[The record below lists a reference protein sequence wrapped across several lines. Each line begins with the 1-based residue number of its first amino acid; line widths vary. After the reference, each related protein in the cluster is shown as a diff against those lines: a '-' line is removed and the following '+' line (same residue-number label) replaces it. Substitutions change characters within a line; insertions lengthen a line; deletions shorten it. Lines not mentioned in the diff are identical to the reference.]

1 MAQQALPPGAVRRR
15 AAFGLLDADG
25 WTWASLKATF
35 WFLFIIFVLG
45 YVPDR
50 AIYFTISPTLDLGF
64 NAISPVNLCPPDNKS
79 LPCPAPAGAVIPWE
93 SSPTEL
99 ALPQGR
105 TGGGTFASGS
115 NLYLIGGATGGAAT
129 TSVLSTTITN
139 GNFSAWQDGPAL
151 PDARSGAV
159 VLNLAGTPYVVG
171 GSDASGNP
179 TATVFKGTIASGA
192 LTGWTDAGI
201 SLPVPLTDA
210 SGVSTANGLYVFG
223 GETTGKALSAAT
235 YLTILSTTGT
245 PKLQAWQEMTEVP
258 LPEARAGAAAVSAGG
273 SAYVMGG
280 RGPSGVTN
288 SVFYLPLDT
297 HGNPAVNLAIGR
309 PFGWGVSVNQSAS
322 AALPVAVQHATT
334 FTNSGAIYMIGGTD
348 ANNAAVASNYWTVPN
363 ATNGT
368 ISAWQHLDDTDLP
381 APSAGA
387 AAAVVG
393 GDAFLIGGSGVQGE
407 DLTSTNR
414 ANLAP
419 ALPFFRLGL
428 FGVTI
433 PALSIKGDIG
443 LQLGYLA
450 AAGAGTGG
458 LIFLILI
465 GWAFSHRPQ
474 TFRFL
479 QWITRGHLR
488 APPED
493 EFSS

>member
-1 MAQQALPPGAVRRR
+1 MAAQALPPGAVRRR
-15 AAFGLLDADG
+15 AVFGLLDADG
-25 WTWASLKATF
+25 LTWASIKATF
-35 WFLFIIFVLG
+35 WFVFIIFVLG
-45 YVPDR
+45 YIPDR
-50 AIYFTISPTLDLGF
+50 AIYFTISPTIDLGF
-64 NAISPVNLCPPDNKS
+64 NVISPINLCPTDNKS

-93 SSPTEL
+93 QSPAEL

-105 TGGGTFASGS
+105 TASGTFSSGS
-115 NLYLIGGATGGAAT
+115 NIYLVGGASGGTAT
-129 TSVLSTTITN
+129 NSVLVTTVAS
-139 GNFSAWQDGPAL
+139 GNFSPWQDGPAL

-159 VLNLAGTPYVVG
+159 VLNLAGTPYVIG

-179 TATVFKGTIASGA
+179 TATVYRGTITSGA

-201 SLPVPLTDA
+201 NLPMPLTDA

-223 GETTGKALSAAT
+223 GEMSGNALSAAT
-235 YLTILSTTGT
+235 YLTTLTTTGT

-258 LPEARAGAAAVSAGG
+258 LPEARAGASAVSAGG
-273 SAYVMGG
+273 SVYVMGG

-348 ANNAAVASNYWTVPN
+348 ANNATLASNYWAVPN

-381 APSAGA
+381 GPRAES

-393 GDAFLIGGSGVQGE
+393 GEAFLIGGSGAQGE
-407 DLTSTNR
+407 DLASTSR

-419 ALPFFRLGL
+419 GLPFFRLGL
-428 FGVTI
+428 FGVTV

-443 LQLGYLA
+443 LQLGYI
-450 AAGAGTGG
+450 AAGTAGAGG

-474 TFRFL
+474 TFRFF
-479 QWITRGHLR
+479 QRITRGRFR

-493 EFSS
+493 DYTY